1 MMNSTAPGSSALTTT
16 LLCVDT
22 GRSTASFAVGNFL
35 LRTVTG
41 TMPIVEAWVTL
52 DAAGRPVDAFAA
64 MDQSRISTGN
74 SRRDADL
81 QKPRFLDTA
90 ADPLLRWS
98 PTGFDEVAGG
108 GWLVAGVLSGGG
120 RTCDLDVS
128 VQVSPMDAD
137 GSRRVTLV
145 GEFDRRRLGLQAP
158 TIMIGRTVSFEAA
171 VVLVAKVGV
180 AT

>member
-1 MMNSTAPGSSALTTT
+1 MTESTVPGSSALTTT
-16 LLCVDT
+16 RLFVDKD
-22 GRSTASFAVGNFL
+22 RSAASFAVGNLL

-64 MDQSRISTGN
+64 MDQSQISTGN

-90 ADPLLRWS
+90 TDPLLRWS
-98 PTGFDEVAGG
+98 PTGFDEVPGG
-108 GWLVAGVLSGGG
+108 GCLVAGVLSGRGG
-120 RTCDLDVS
+120 TCDLDVA
-128 VQVSPMDAD
+128 VQVSPPDAD
-137 GSRRVTLV
+137 GSRRVSIV

-158 TIMIGRTVSFEAA
+158 TFMIGRTVSFKVA
-171 VVLVAKVGV
+171 VVLVAQEED